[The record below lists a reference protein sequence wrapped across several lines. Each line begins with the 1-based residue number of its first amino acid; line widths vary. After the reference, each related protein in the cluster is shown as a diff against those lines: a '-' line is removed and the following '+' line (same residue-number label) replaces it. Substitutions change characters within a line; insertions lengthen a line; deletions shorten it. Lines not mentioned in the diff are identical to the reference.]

1 MSESEQPKRIEIM
14 GGELPPEV
22 GQALLSAITGGKR
35 CKQVTKPATLEQAMV
50 LIEAAKQE
58 PFKVGETIEL
68 RDWAKDRFKFPKAG
82 DHCIVTQRI
91 EQPVRSTEIGSSDA
105 AFNNDIAIA
114 FMVTHEGDCDH
125 EGETRIVEHVY
136 DSRMFKRVG
145 E

>member
-1 MSESEQPKRIEIM
+1 MSESEQPKRVQVF
-14 GGELPPEV
+14 GGELPKEL
-22 GQALLSAITGGKR
+22 GEMLIGAIESKR
-35 CKQVTKPATLEQAMV
+35 CKQITKPATLEQAMV

-58 PFKVGETIEL
+58 PFKVGEVIEL
-68 RDWAKDRFKFPKAG
+68 RDWAKGRFKFPKAG
-82 DHCIVTQRI
+82 DHCIVTQRL